1 MKRGT
6 KGFLKERFI
15 MNIKL
20 TEEQQVNLIVNTVNI
35 GIPVLL
41 ALNVGLYVN
50 DYLQRKKENDRRIK
64 EREEVL
70 ERFDEVLKKV

>member
-1 MKRGT
+1 
-6 KGFLKERFI
+6 

-20 TEEQQVNLIVNTVNI
+20 TEEKQVDLIVNTVNI

-41 ALNVGLYVN
+41 ALNVGLFAN

-64 EREEVL
+64 EREEAL

>member
-1 MKRGT
+1 
-6 KGFLKERFI
+6 

-20 TEEQQVNLIVNTVNI
+20 TEEKQVDLIVNTVNI

-41 ALNVGLYVN
+41 VLNVGLYVN

-64 EREEVL
+64 EREEAL
-70 ERFDEVLKKV
+70 DRFDEVLKEV